1 MSENDQTHFKN
12 LAANAGK
19 FLKYVLSFWDIM
31 YLRAQTEKS
40 QVTVNPSGKI
50 ALLIRKC
57 SYFIK
62 SLIHSFP
69 MHLSLP
75 PKISENH
82 KVL

>member
-40 QVTVNPSGKI
+40 QVTVNPS
-50 ALLIRKC
+50 
-57 SYFIK
+57 
-62 SLIHSFP
+62 
-69 MHLSLP
+69 
-75 PKISENH
+75 
-82 KVL
+82 